1 MKRTFKIGPF
11 LPAALAAAALCVC
24 LIAASLPAMAE
35 TSEKALPA
43 QAMVAQSTR
52 QVLSGRAECPI
63 EVSCI
68 SAIQPLAAVKST
80 DSVRPMPQDP
90 AVLPAASR
98 KAAVKRPF
106 DDTQGTERPTDLT
119 PVREAE
125 PAKEPSPDV
134 GTEDEAPETSETP
147 EELVLLDT
155 FIATAYCVTG
165 TTSTGTYTTV
175 NRTLAVNPDVIP
187 YGTHVWL
194 YLDDGTLV
202 GDYYAEDTGSNMM
215 ENPYVIDIYMG
226 EGSYNDC
233 ILWGAQHV
241 SVYVEADAS

>member
-1 MKRTFKIGPF
+1 M
-11 LPAALAAAALCVC
+11 
-24 LIAASLPAMAE
+24 
-35 TSEKALPA
+35 
-43 QAMVAQSTR
+43 
-52 QVLSGRAECPI
+52 
-63 EVSCI
+63 
-68 SAIQPLAAVKST
+68 
-80 DSVRPMPQDP
+80 
-90 AVLPAASR
+90 
-98 KAAVKRPF
+98 
-106 DDTQGTERPTDLT
+106 
-119 PVREAE
+119 
-125 PAKEPSPDV
+125 
-134 GTEDEAPETSETP
+134 
-147 EELVLLDT
+147 LLDT

-175 NRTLAVNPDVIP
+175 GRTLAVNPNIIP

-215 ENPYVIDIYMG
+215 AHPYVIDIYMG

>member
-1 MKRTFKIGPF
+1 MKRTFRIGPF
-11 LPAALAAAALCVC
+11 LPAAAAAAVLCIC
-24 LIAASLPAMAE
+24 LILASLPATAVTTPE
-35 TSEKALPA
+35 TR
-43 QAMVAQSTR
+43 ST
-52 QVLSGRAECPI
+52 
-63 EVSCI
+63 
-68 SAIQPLAAVKST
+68 
-80 DSVRPMPQDP
+80 PQP
-90 AVLPAASR
+90 AVRSAFEPAASAPAVR
-98 KAAVKRPF
+98 QLNVSYAAP
-106 DDTQGTERPTDLT
+106 PA
-119 PVREAE
+119 AE
-125 PAKEPSPDV
+125 PAQETTDNASAQPPQTYDDPQTDSTSAAGDPAPEQGSTV
-134 GTEDEAPETSETP
+134 GTPAQEPAGEDVP

-165 TTSTGTYTTV
+165 TTSTGTYTTAG
-175 NRTLAVNPDVIP
+175 RTLAVNPDIIP

-215 ENPYVIDIYMG
+215 AHPYVIDIYMG

>member
-35 TSEKALPA
+35 TSEEAQPA
-43 QAMVAQSTR
+43 QTAAAQSPR
-52 QVLSGRAECPI
+52 QILSGRADRPI
-63 EVSCI
+63 EVSYT
-68 SAIQPLAAVKST
+68 SA
-80 DSVRPMPQDP
+80 
-90 AVLPAASR
+90 LPASPPPSVLR
-98 KAAVKRPF
+98 RPA
-106 DDTQGTERPTDLT
+106 DLT
-119 PVREAE
+119 PVRETAPDTETAE
-125 PAKEPSPDV
+125 ALPDA
-134 GTEDEAPETSETP
+134 EAQTAAETP
-147 EELVLLDT
+147 DDLVLLDT

-175 NRTLAVNPDVIP
+175 NRTLAVNPEVIP

-226 EGSYNDC
+226 EDSYNEC

>member
-24 LIAASLPAMAE
+24 LIAASLPEAQ
-35 TSEKALPA
+35 PA
-43 QAMVAQSTR
+43 QTAAAQSPR
-52 QVLSGRAECPI
+52 QILSGRADRPI
-63 EVSCI
+63 EVSYT
-68 SAIQPLAAVKST
+68 SAVPASASVKSAA
-80 DSVRPMPQDP
+80 S
-90 AVLPAASR
+90 ALPAAEETPAEPEASE
-98 KAAVKRPF
+98 ALNVKKPHSETQEDDRPA
-106 DDTQGTERPTDLT
+106 DLT
-119 PVREAE
+119 PVRETAPDTETAE
-125 PAKEPSPDV
+125 ALPDA
-134 GTEDEAPETSETP
+134 EAQTAAETP
-147 EELVLLDT
+147 DDLVLLDT

-175 NRTLAVNPDVIP
+175 NRTLAVNPEVIP

-194 YLDDGTLV
+194 YLDDGTFV

-226 EGSYNDC
+226 EDSYNEC

>member
-35 TSEKALPA
+35 TSEEAPPA
-43 QAMVAQSTR
+43 QTTPAQSTR
-52 QVLSGRAECPI
+52 QILSGRAERPI
-63 EVSCI
+63 EVSYV
-68 SAIQPLAAVKST
+68 SAFPASAPVKSAA
-80 DSVRPMPQDP
+80 SAQ
-90 AVLPAASR
+90 PAAEE
-98 KAAVKRPF
+98 KPAEPDAAEARMVKKPYADEREKDRPA
-106 DDTQGTERPTDLT
+106 DLT

-125 PAKEPSPDV
+125 PAMEALPAA
-134 GTEDEAPETSETP
+134 GAEEETEETEETP
-147 EELVLLDT
+147 DDLVLLDT

-175 NRTLAVNPDVIP
+175 NHTLAVNPNVIP